1 MDRVVNNDRV
11 VGIIQARIGSTR
23 LPAKILAPIVGSL
36 PLIAVLV
43 ERIRPASIPLWLATT
58 KTKHDDVT
66 AAWGEELALNV
77 FRGDEDDVLSRF
89 AAIVAETNPTW
100 VVRFTADDPFTDA
113 AITTRALEL
122 AMSAT
127 DHVDLLTAGPSRQF
141 PLGYAPQ
148 VVRATAI
155 SQLDRTLPEQG
166 THHRVHV
173 TSGIEAS
180 RIATIQDPTLPARP
194 GWRWTVD
201 TLEDMAMAQA
211 AFAAASEHGI
221 RTQYGEFVSILDER
235 SDITAINGSV
245 RQKVLDD
252 G

>member
-1 MDRVVNNDRV
+1 MDRVVKNDRV

-36 PLIAVLV
+36 PLIAVLT
-43 ERIRPASIPLWLATT
+43 ERIRPAGIPLWLATT
-58 KTKHDDVT
+58 QTKTDDVT
-66 AAWGEELALNV
+66 AAWGHELGLHV
-77 FRGDEDDVLSRF
+77 FRGDEHDVLSRF
-89 AAIVAETNPTW
+89 AAIVAMASPDW

-113 AITTRALEL
+113 AITTRAIEL
-122 AMSAT
+122 AMSAP

-148 VVRATAI
+148 LARATAI
-155 SQLDRTLPEQG
+155 AQLARTLPEQG

-173 TSGIEAS
+173 TSGIEPS
-180 RIATIQDPTLPARP
+180 RIASIQDPTQPARP
-194 GWRWTVD
+194 DWRWTVD
-201 TLEDMAMAQA
+201 TVEDLAMAQA
-211 AFAAASEHGI
+211 AFAAASERGI

-235 SDITAINGSV
+235 SDITDINSSV
-245 RQKVLDD
+245 RQKALDD

>member
-1 MDRVVNNDRV
+1 VDGVVTAARA

-36 PLIAVLV
+36 PLIAVLTQ
-43 ERIRPASIPLWLATT
+43 RIRPAGIPLWLATT
-58 KTKHDDVT
+58 SLRGDDVT
-66 AAWGEELALNV
+66 AAWGHELGLNV

-89 AAIVAETNPTW
+89 AAIVDETNPDW

-113 AITTRALEL
+113 TITARALEL
-122 AMSAT
+122 AMAAPA
-127 DHVDLLTAGPSRQF
+127 HVDLLTAGPDRQF
-141 PLGYAPQ
+141 PVGYSPQ

-155 SQLDRTLPEQG
+155 VQLARTLPVQG

-173 TSGIEAS
+173 TSGIEPI
-180 RIATIQDPTLPARP
+180 RIARIGDPNLPARP

-201 TLEDMAMAQA
+201 TIEDLAMAQA
-211 AFAAASEHGI
+211 AFGAASEIGI
-221 RTQYGEFVSILDER
+221 NAQYRELVSILDDR
-235 SDITAINGSV
+235 SDITDINGSV
-245 RQKVLDD
+245 KQKALAD